1 MDRGTWEATVRG
13 VAKSHIQLRMRAL
26 YVLFIYLLSLSGEA
40 RENENQSHR
49 KPTEL
54 IIWITAW
61 CNSMKLWAMPCRA
74 TQDGR
79 VTVESSE
86 KMCLSKYLLSIII
99 YLPIYYKY
107 LSCII
112 NICLSTYLLAT
123 PIFLS
128 IFCVYWRRAWQ
139 PTPVFLPRGSQRQR
153 SLVGYSPWGRKELDT
168 TEHACTG
175 FIAKTGH
182 QKPQLI
188 LN

>member
-1 MDRGTWEATVRG
+1 
-13 VAKSHIQLRMRAL
+13 
-26 YVLFIYLLSLSGEA
+26 
-40 RENENQSHR
+40 
-49 KPTEL
+49 
-54 IIWITAW
+54 
-61 CNSMKLWAMPCRA
+61 MPCRA

-153 SLVGYSPWGRKELDT
+153 SLVGYSPWGRRVGHNWSDLERM
-168 TEHACTG
+168 HAPISIQSSL
-175 FIAKTGH
+175 FIESVFANSSAH
-182 QKPQLI
+182 
-188 LN
+188 